1 LGETRP
7 EHVRPSGPYED
18 EPDVENVGTSRDDAE
33 GLPENPDDDDDEFE
47 REMLAAFEDDFDDN
61 AEGDDMADE

>member
-1 LGETRP
+1 
-7 EHVRPSGPYED
+7 
-18 EPDVENVGTSRDDAE
+18 VENVGTSRDDAE
-33 GLPENPDDDDDEFE
+33 GLPDNPDDDDDEFE